1 MKLKNKIDI
10 QIKESMLNKN
20 KSRLI
25 ALRAIKSAILLSE
38 KSGEKAD
45 LDEIK
50 LLMKNTSPFNLDQCS
65 LSNDLWPD
73 FINKIGFIKANLAV
87 RQSLDLQRM
96 QGSTSTLPVLILET
110 CGTALVNSDAVKT
123 YIGLSYLEQGMV
135 LIFSS
140 KLNAIQLLRDN

>member
-1 MKLKNKIDI
+1 
-10 QIKESMLNKN
+10 
-20 KSRLI
+20 
-25 ALRAIKSAILLSE
+25 
-38 KSGEKAD
+38 
-45 LDEIK
+45 
-50 LLMKNTSPFNLDQCS
+50 MKNISPLNFDQCS

-73 FINKIGFIKANLAV
+73 FINKIGLIKANLAV

-110 CGTALVNSDAVKT
+110 CGTALVNSEAVKT

-140 KLNAIQLLRDN
+140 KLNSIQLLRDN

>member
-1 MKLKNKIDI
+1 
-10 QIKESMLNKN
+10 
-20 KSRLI
+20 
-25 ALRAIKSAILLSE
+25 
-38 KSGEKAD
+38 
-45 LDEIK
+45 
-50 LLMKNTSPFNLDQCS
+50 MKNTLPFDFDLCT
-65 LSNDLWPD
+65 LSNDLWPN

-96 QGSTSTLPVLILET
+96 QGSNSTLPILILET
-110 CGTALVNSDAVKT
+110 CGTALVNSDAVKA